1 MAALGLLQGFGRGI
15 SQGAELLNRGMA
27 EDREAERQ
35 RMREESIAKRWKRQ
49 DDREDA
55 RNKVTDDR
63 LDRQED
69 RQKRLDTLTAEE
81 SAAQKK
87 YREDTIA
94 LQRDELNVKISER
107 RRAEIEGKLGGLQRE
122 YEKGADAIERR
133 YEQIIDRA
141 KQLDQQNGFVKDKDD
156 YTETDKAYMARNK
169 ALASLSSEF
178 TAKMVPVVRSYGDEL
193 KGTAFSSYLDDVKA
207 EDARQKDHA
216 GKQFL
221 RDAGVIDAEGK
232 FTDQQ
237 PPQAK
242 AGGRSDLVNGIVG
255 SGGSA
260 AATPSAAQATQQAEL
275 SLPQPGY
282 FSGLNKGFSG
292 FVNPAPSADNSDSSI
307 LDNSMYGIGA
317 FHGALAG
324 LPGDALQ
331 MAYQGGKGLLKPAY
345 LALTTKPSEMPAV
358 EAAYAQQR
366 LGGGNLPPPIP
377 GETPQQYAART
388 GIKR

>member
-49 DDREDA
+49 EQREDA
-55 RNKVTDDR
+55 RNKVADDRYKDQTERQDR
-63 LDRQED
+63 LDKAAVSES
-69 RQKRLDTLTAEE
+69 TA
-81 SAAQKK
+81 QQQ
-87 YREDTIA
+87 YRKDSLA

-122 YEKGADAIERR
+122 YEKGAESLDRR
-133 YEQIIDRA
+133 YERLIDSA
-141 KQLDQQNGFVKDKDD
+141 KQTDQQNGFAKDKDG
-156 YTETDKAYMARNK
+156 YTETDKAYMARDK

-232 FTDQQ
+232 FTEQQ
-237 PPQAK
+237 PQAK
-242 AGGRSDLVNGIVG
+242 QSGRGDLVNQIVG
-255 SGGSA
+255 AGGNAEAGQSA
-260 AATPSAAQATQQAEL
+260 MQPAEPL
-275 SLPQPGY
+275 KPGLL
-282 FSGLNKGFSG
+282 SGLYSG
-292 FVNPAPSADNSDSSI
+292 LSGDYRAAPIDYSTITPLQRVSTAAGRAVTYYPGKL
-307 LDNSMYGIGA
+307 LDNAEM
-317 FHGALAG
+317 LN
-324 LPGDALQ
+324 DNVVQ
-331 MAYQGGKGLLKPAY
+331 PAWQW
-345 LALTTKPSEMPAV
+345 ANT
-358 EAAYAQQR
+358 
-366 LGGGNLPPPIP
+366 PIINP

>member
-1 MAALGLLQGFGRGI
+1 MASWGLLQGFGRGL
-15 SQGAELLNRGMA
+15 SQSSELLSRGVA
-27 EDREAERQ
+27 EDREVERQ
-35 RMREESIAKRWKRQ
+35 RLREASAEARWKRQ
-49 DDREDA
+49 EDREDA
-55 RNKVTDDR
+55 RNKVTDAR

-122 YEKGADAIERR
+122 YEKGAESLDRR
-133 YEQIIDRA
+133 YERLIDSA
-141 KQLDQQNGFVKDKDD
+141 KQTDQQNGFAKDKDGF
-156 YTETDKAYMARNK
+156 TETDKAYMARDK

-207 EDARQKDHA
+207 EDERQKDHA

-237 PPQAK
+237 QQVK
-242 AGGRSDLVNGIVG
+242 SSGRGDLVNQIVG

-282 FSGLNKGFSG
+282 FSGLNNGFSG

-307 LDNSMYGIGA
+307 LDDAMYGIGT
-317 FHGALAG
+317 FHGSLAG

-345 LALTTKPSEMPAV
+345 LTLTTKPSEMAAAK
-358 EAAYAQQR
+358 AAYAQQR
-366 LGGGNLPPPIP
+366 LGGGNLPAPIP

-388 GIKR
+388 GVKR

>member
-1 MAALGLLQGFGRGI
+1 MATYGLLAGFGRGL

-35 RMREESIAKRWKRQ
+35 RLREASVEARWKRQ

-55 RNKVTDDR
+55 RNKVADDRYKDQTERQDR
-63 LDRQED
+63 LDKAAVSES
-69 RQKRLDTLTAEE
+69 TA
-81 SAAQKK
+81 QQQ
-87 YREDTIA
+87 YRKDSLA

-107 RRAEIEGKLGGLQRE
+107 RRSEIEGKLGGLQRE
-122 YEKGADAIERR
+122 YEKGAESLDRR
-133 YEQIIDRA
+133 YERLIDSA
-141 KQLDQQNGFVKDKDD
+141 KQTDQQNGFAKDKDG
-156 YTETDKAYMARNK
+156 YTETDKAYMARDK

-207 EDARQKDHA
+207 EDARQQDQA

-221 RDAGVIDAEGK
+221 RDAGVIDAENN
-232 FTDQQ
+232 FTEQQ
-237 PPQAK
+237 PQAK
-242 AGGRSDLVNGIVG
+242 QSGRGDLVNQIVG
-255 SGGSA
+255 AGRNAEASPSTMQPQPVAESSLPKPGYMSGLNNGVSGFA
-260 AATPSAAQATQQAEL
+260 NPTPSAD
-275 SLPQPGY
+275 Y
-282 FSGLNKGFSG
+282 
-292 FVNPAPSADNSDSSI
+292 SDSSI
-307 LDNSMYGIGA
+307 MDNITYGIGT
-317 FHGALAG
+317 FHGSLAG

-345 LALTTKPSEMPAV
+345 LALTTKPSEMAAV

-366 LGGGNLPPPIP
+366 LGGGKVPPPLP

>member
-1 MAALGLLQGFGRGI
+1 MAALGLLQGFGRGL
-15 SQGAELLNRGMA
+15 SQSSELLARGMA

-49 DDREDA
+49 EDREDA

-122 YEKGADAIERR
+122 YEKGAESLDRR
-133 YEQIIDRA
+133 YERLIDSA
-141 KQLDQQNGFVKDKDD
+141 KQTDQQNGFAKDKDGF
-156 YTETDKAYMARNK
+156 TETDKAYMARDK

-216 GKQFL
+216 GQQFL

-232 FTDQQ
+232 FTEQQ
-237 PPQAK
+237 PQAK
-242 AGGRSDLVNGIVG
+242 QSGRGDLVNQIVG
-255 SGGSA
+255 TGNNTVPA
-260 AATPSAAQATQQAEL
+260 VDATQTETTPAR
-275 SLPQPGY
+275 PQPSLM
-282 FSGLNKGFSG
+282 SGLYNGVSG
-292 FVNPAPSADNSDSSI
+292 FYDSSPEADFSDASM
-307 LDNSMYGIGA
+307 LDKGLYGFGSYLGA
-317 FHGALAG
+317 HAG
-324 LPGDALQ
+324 IPGDALQ

-345 LALTTKPSEMPAV
+345 LALTTKPSEMAAV

-366 LGGGNLPPPIP
+366 LGGGKVPPPLP

>member
-1 MAALGLLQGFGRGI
+1 MAGWGLLQGFGRGL
-15 SQGAELLNRGMA
+15 SQSSELLARGMA

-35 RMREESIAKRWKRQ
+35 RLREASAEARWKRQ
-49 DDREDA
+49 EQREDA
-55 RNKVTDDR
+55 RNKVTDAR

-69 RQKRLDTLTAEE
+69 RQKRLDNLTAEE

-87 YREDTIA
+87 YREDTLA

-156 YTETDKAYMARNK
+156 KTETDRAYMARDK
-169 ALASLSSEF
+169 ALAELSSNF

-232 FTDQQ
+232 FTEQQ
-237 PPQAK
+237 PQAK
-242 AGGRSDLVNGIVG
+242 QSGRGDLVNGIVG

-260 AATPSAAQATQQAEL
+260 AATPSASQATQQAEL

-307 LDNSMYGIGA
+307 LDDAMYGIGT
-317 FHGALAG
+317 FHGSLAG

-331 MAYQGGKGLLKPAY
+331 LAYQGGKGLLRPAY

-366 LGGGNLPPPIP
+366 LGGGNPPPLP